1 MSMLSKYF
9 PTSTKIRQLFPF
21 LKVDRP
27 TELGRWKPLDNS
39 SQLNRRIDMANE
51 DHCGPCGTHDTNN
64 IQDTEKKSTENI
76 HENKCD
82 IGKGMYPHYPMENKL
97 IK

>member
-27 TELGRWKPLDNS
+27 TELGRLKPLDNS

-51 DHCGPCGTHDTNN
+51 D
-64 IQDTEKKSTENI
+64 
-76 HENKCD
+76 
-82 IGKGMYPHYPMENKL
+82 
-97 IK
+97 IKHRAFPEEMKVECFFVNVDDDPLLNLLE

>member
-1 MSMLSKYF
+1 MSIIAKYF

-39 SQLNRRIDMANE
+39 NQINRRIDMANE
-51 DHCGPCGTHDTNN
+51 DHCGPCGTYDTNN
-64 IQDTEKKSTENI
+64 IQYIKAIPTNKTDI
-76 HENKCD
+76 HKNK
-82 IGKGMYPHYPMENKL
+82 I
-97 IK
+97 I